1 MARGGGIEYNR
12 HFYALKVN
20 DTRRDT
26 EGMSRSKRSMYRRRY
41 EWLDNTKA
49 EFAMRLR

>member
-1 MARGGGIEYNR
+1 EYDR
-12 HFYALKVN
+12 HFYSIDVN
-20 DTRRDT
+20 APRRDI

-49 EFAMRLR
+49 TFEEVLKS

>member
-1 MARGGGIEYNR
+1 MFSAFSFLQQEITHYLRLN
-12 HFYALKVN
+12 AP
-20 DTRRDT
+20 RRDI

-49 EFAMRLR
+49 EFMA